1 MATDFFI
8 RFNDSMRV
16 MVFRFNLVSPAPA
29 PAPPAPAKETPV
41 PAPAKVFCKVRI
53 TQHLGPLGPGFGV
66 LQKAPPAPA
75 PVPVSQPPPAPAPVP
90 TKHKRRRRHKHPQS
104 KAAIVDLQPPSSFS
118 SHLAMCSSHL
128 EIDVG
133 LMFGD
138 RTLEEKLFHGMQG
151 CREVYAI
158 M

>member
-1 MATDFFI
+1 MVTERAMEDAFLET
-8 RFNDSMRV
+8 STMRYCV
-16 MVFRFNLVSPAPA
+16 EEKLSICNLEISLHLMEEVSPAPA
-29 PAPPAPAKETPV
+29 QAPPAPAKETPV
-41 PAPAKVFCKVRI
+41 PAPAA
-53 TQHLGPLGPGFGV
+53 
-66 LQKAPPAPA
+66 KAPPAPA